1 MDNRTEL
8 MEAALEHMSHAVALL
23 NPEGL
28 LQIWNCAAEA
38 VTGFL
43 SSELLGRPLPA
54 PLEPLQLAWQQAD
67 GAMLFSR
74 AQATRGTLVHLEHKN
89 GHPVNAMVHTLILRD
104 GLGRQIGTAIFF
116 HSTDAMES
124 VPRGTYGGDERVLAS
139 QTEVEEQLKA
149 VYTDF
154 QQGAPPFGVLWIA
167 VDQAP
172 DLRKT
177 HGAAAALSLMEKV
190 ERAISNG
197 LRPGEALGRWGD
209 DEFLVISHE
218 RTGELLN
225 RHAQL
230 LAGLARTADFR
241 WWGDRISLTVSIG
254 VARTDPEGTLAGL
267 LESAKAAA
275 FTSFHAGGNQI
286 TSAPG
291 RQECLPS

>member
-8 MEAALEHMSHAVALL
+8 MEAALEHMLHAVALL

-28 LQIWNCAAEA
+28 LQLWNCAAES

-43 SSELLGRPLPA
+43 SSELLGRPIPA
-54 PLEPLQLAWQQAD
+54 TLEPLLLTWQETD
-67 GAMLFSR
+67 GALLFDR
-74 AQATRGTLVHLEHKN
+74 ARATRGTLVHLEHKD
-89 GHPVNAMVHTLILRD
+89 GHPLNAMVHTLVLRD
-104 GLGRQIGTAIFF
+104 GLGRQIGTAVFF
-116 HSTDAMES
+116 HATETLEAL
-124 VPRGTYGGDERVLAS
+124 PRGTYGGDERVLAS
-139 QTEVEEQLKA
+139 QTEVEEQLQA
-149 VYTDF
+149 VFADY
-154 QQGAPPFGVLWIA
+154 QQGGAPFGVLWII
-167 VDQAP
+167 VDQAL

-177 HGAAAALSLMEKV
+177 HGASAGCSLMEKV

-209 DEFLVISHE
+209 EEFLVISHE

-254 VARTDPEGTLAGL
+254 VARTEPDGTLAEL
-267 LESAKAAA
+267 LEAAKAAML
-275 FTSFHAGGNQI
+275 TSFHAGGNQI

>member
-8 MEAALEHMSHAVALL
+8 MEAALEHMHHAVALL

-28 LQIWNCAAEA
+28 LQLWNCAAEST
-38 VTGFL
+38 TGYL
-43 SSELLGRPLPA
+43 SNELLGRPIPA
-54 PLEPLQLAWQQAD
+54 ALEPLLQAWQQAD
-67 GAMLFSR
+67 DSTLSSR
-74 AQATRGTLVHLEHKN
+74 GILVHVEHKN
-89 GHPVNAMVHTLILRD
+89 GHPMNVMTHSMVLRD
-104 GLGRQIGTAIFF
+104 GLGRQIGSAVFF

-124 VPRGTYGGDERVLAS
+124 LPRGTYGGDKRVLAS
-139 QTEVEEQLKA
+139 QTEVEEQLQA
-149 VYTDF
+149 VFADY
-154 QQGAPPFGVLWIA
+154 QQGGSPFGVLWIT
-167 VDQAP
+167 VDQAA
-172 DLRKT
+172 DLCKT
-177 HGAAAALSLMEKV
+177 HGVAAERALMEKV

-209 DEFLVISHE
+209 EEFLVISHE
-218 RTGELLN
+218 QTAELLK

-254 VARTDPEGTLAGL
+254 VARTESDGTLAGL
-267 LESAKAAA
+267 LKAAKAAML
-275 FTSFHAGGNQI
+275 TSFHAGGNQI